1 MKATAAVALAG
12 VVGVAVGAGAYA
24 AGGDEPAAARTA
36 GTLVAATSGQ
46 SIVEQVYEAA
56 AGSVVE
62 ISTSGSAEDTPFGY
76 GQLQQGTGSGFVYDD
91 EGHIVTNYH
100 VVEGAETLTVR
111 FADGTERE
119 ATVVGTDPST
129 DLAVIDVDAPASEL
143 APLVV
148 ADTDTVSVGEPVVAI
163 GSPYGLEG
171 TVTAGIVSALDR
183 QIQAPDG
190 YTISGAI
197 QTDAAI
203 NPGNSGG
210 PLLDADG
217 RVIGVNAQ
225 IESDNGGNVGLGF
238 AIPGDTVRTVAS
250 QLISGQDVEHAYLG
264 VQISE
269 VPAEVVQEAGGPDQA
284 AVAVTSVS
292 PGSPA
297 DDAGLEAEATTGGA
311 DGQGY
316 PSGGDLI
323 VAVNGEAVE
332 SAAELQSA
340 IATGKPG
347 ETVTLTVVRD
357 GSERQVE
364 AVLGSRPS

>member
-1 MKATAAVALAG
+1 
-12 VVGVAVGAGAYA
+12 
-24 AGGDEPAAARTA
+24 
-36 GTLVAATSGQ
+36 
-46 SIVEQVYEAA
+46 
-56 AGSVVE
+56 
-62 ISTSGSAEDTPFGY
+62 
-76 GQLQQGTGSGFVYDD
+76 
-91 EGHIVTNYH
+91 
-100 VVEGAETLTVR
+100 VR

-143 APLVV
+143 EPLAV

-183 QIQAPDG
+183 QIEAPDG

-238 AIPGDTVRTVAS
+238 AIPGDTVRSVAS
-250 QLISGQDVEHAYLG
+250 QLISGQDVDHAYLG
-264 VQISE
+264 VQITE
-269 VPAEVVQEAGGPDQA
+269 VPADVVQEAGGPDRA
-284 AVAVTSVS
+284 AAAVTSVS

-297 DDAGLEAEATTGGA
+297 DEAGLQAATASGGA

-323 VAVNGEAVE
+323 VAVDGEAVE
-332 SAAELQSA
+332 SAAELQAA
-340 IATGKPG
+340 IAAGQPG
-347 ETVTLTVVRD
+347 ESVTLTVVRD

-364 AVLGSRPS
+364 VVLGSRPS